1 MLVLLPVFA
10 RYLYLVKWGQ
20 GKNQKLIDNINLID
34 HFLTREILVRA
45 DMRKVFEFFSNAQN
59 LELITPKEL
68 NFKILS
74 PIPIEMKN
82 GTLIDYR
89 IRLFGIS
96 FNWKTLISAW
106 EPERRFVDE
115 QLKGPYSKWIHTHS
129 FETKEDGIMIKDEV
143 RYRLPFFPLGELM
156 FLAVRHQLNRI
167 FDYRTTRIKE
177 IFQEENQKK
186 PLDSMTPVK

>member
-1 MLVLLPVFA
+1 MP
-10 RYLYLVKWGQ
+10 
-20 GKNQKLIDNINLID
+20 
-34 HFLTREILVRA
+34 A

-82 GTLIDYR
+82 ETLIDYR

-143 RYRLPFFPLGELM
+143 LYRLPFFPLGELM

-177 IFQEENQKK
+177 IFQEANQKN
-186 PLDSMTPVK
+186 PRFYDSREARTGAGLFRAGYRGGIYLRQPVALVRRKI

>member
-1 MLVLLPVFA
+1 MGELTSQNTA
-10 RYLYLVKWGQ
+10 AGQ

-34 HFLTREILVRA
+34 HFLTREILVPA

-177 IFQEENQKK
+177 IFQEASQKK
-186 PLDSMTPVK
+186 PRFYDSR

>member
-1 MLVLLPVFA
+1 MP
-10 RYLYLVKWGQ
+10 
-20 GKNQKLIDNINLID
+20 
-34 HFLTREILVRA
+34 A

-106 EPERRFVDE
+106 KPERRFVYE

-143 RYRLPFFPLGELM
+143 R
-156 FLAVRHQLNRI
+156 
-167 FDYRTTRIKE
+167 
-177 IFQEENQKK
+177 
-186 PLDSMTPVK
+186 

>member
-1 MLVLLPVFA
+1 M
-10 RYLYLVKWGQ
+10 
-20 GKNQKLIDNINLID
+20 
-34 HFLTREILVRA
+34 RA
-45 DMRKVFEFFSNAQN
+45 DMRKVFKFFSNAQN

-74 PIPIEMKN
+74 PIPIEMKK

-106 EPERRFVDE
+106 EPKRRFVDE

-129 FETKEDGIMIKDEV
+129 FETKEDGIMIKDEI
-143 RYRLPFFPLGELM
+143 RYRLPFFPFGELM
-156 FLAVRHQLNRI
+156 FLAIRLQLNWI

-177 IFQEENQKK
+177 IFQGANQKNISRSY
-186 PLDSMTPVK
+186 DFR

>member
-1 MLVLLPVFA
+1 
-10 RYLYLVKWGQ
+10 
-20 GKNQKLIDNINLID
+20 
-34 HFLTREILVRA
+34 
-45 DMRKVFEFFSNAQN
+45 
-59 LELITPKEL
+59 
-68 NFKILS
+68 
-74 PIPIEMKN
+74 MKN
-82 GTLIDYR
+82 GTLIHYR

-96 FNWKTLISAW
+96 FNWKTRISTW

-177 IFQEENQKK
+177 IFQEANQKK
-186 PLDSMTPVK
+186 PRFYDSR

>member
-1 MLVLLPVFA
+1 MGELTSQNTA
-10 RYLYLVKWGQ
+10 AGQ

-34 HFLTREILVRA
+34 HFLTREILVPA

-59 LELITPKEL
+59 LELITPKKL
-68 NFKILS
+68 NFK
-74 PIPIEMKN
+74 
-82 GTLIDYR
+82 
-89 IRLFGIS
+89 
-96 FNWKTLISAW
+96 
-106 EPERRFVDE
+106 
-115 QLKGPYSKWIHTHS
+115 KWIHTHS

-177 IFQEENQKK
+177 IFQEANQKNR
-186 PLDSMTPVK
+186 

>member
-1 MLVLLPVFA
+1 MLPDFA
-10 RYLYLVKWGQ
+10 RYLHLVKWGQ

-34 HFLTREILVRA
+34 HFLTREILVPA

-177 IFQEENQKK
+177 IFQEANQKK
-186 PLDSMTPVK
+186 P